1 MPEELPASRSIDTLL
16 APGAIS
22 LISSIHFP
30 ANPYSGLVKP
40 VALPPGRARL
50 ATKPAP
56 TGSTTCANTIGTVR
70 VACSK
75 GVAAGMPLA
84 KNNVRCER
92 DQFRRLFAKALGIAP
107 APAEVDTHVTADRPT
122 RFLQPLQER
131 RETRLSFR
139 VVRGEVHEHANAARA
154 LPLLRARRQRER
166 NRRSAEQRDELAP

>member
-1 MPEELPASRSIDTLL
+1 IPEELVASRST
-16 APGAIS
+16 ATRVTPGAIS
-22 LISSIHFP
+22 LISSTHFP

-75 GVAAGMPLA
+75 GVAAGG

-92 DQFRRLFAKALGIAP
+92 DQFRRLFAKALG
-107 APAEVDTHVTADRPT
+107 
-122 RFLQPLQER
+122 
-131 RETRLSFR
+131 
-139 VVRGEVHEHANAARA
+139 
-154 LPLLRARRQRER
+154 
-166 NRRSAEQRDELAP
+166 